1 MDYVA
6 IIGIFTASV
15 MSLIL
20 AFAFWMFCMR
30 KKKSNQLKD
39 SDKGRFLWYTYDD
52 VYNMHSNRLY
62 FVVLLMNLHVESHEE
77 NDRLDGIEPDV
88 IEEYAEVYG
97 DINEDPDVRYVVNNP
112 YYGVD
117 IKMET
122 SRCKTSR
129 GNKESKEVEVIKS
142 TKNVYYNM

>member
-1 MDYVA
+1 
-6 IIGIFTASV
+6 
-15 MSLIL
+15 
-20 AFAFWMFCMR
+20 
-30 KKKSNQLKD
+30 
-39 SDKGRFLWYTYDD
+39 
-52 VYNMHSNRLY
+52 MHSDRLY
-62 FVVLLMNLHVESHEE
+62 LVVLLMNLHVESNEE
-77 NDRLDGIEPDV
+77 NGRLDGIEPDV

-97 DINEDPDVRYVVNNP
+97 DINEDPDVRSVVNNP

-122 SRCKTSR
+122 SRSKTSR